1 MRRKRTVLLRC
12 GVMWLLLWAVTW
24 GLDAQPKDRMD
35 LTGREELTPEEI
47 VRGLIPRY
55 TRGIAPALPAV
66 AITVRFDF
74 NSAKIGPAAAQTL
87 RSVGIAL
94 QSAELSP
101 YRIRIEGHTDNIG
114 SDQYNLKLSER
125 RANSVKQF
133 LIQHYRL
140 APGRL
145 VTLGR
150 GKQEPMAE
158 NETPEGR
165 QKNRRVEFVNVGS
178 E

>member
-1 MRRKRTVLLRC
+1 MRGKRTVLLRC

-24 GLDAQPKDRMD
+24 GLDAQPKDRVD

-74 NSAKIGPAAAQTL
+74 NSVRIGPAAAQTL
-87 RSVGIAL
+87 RTVGIAL
-94 QSAELSP
+94 QSAELDP
-101 YRIRIEGHTDNIG
+101 YRIRIEGHTDSIG

-133 LIQHYRL
+133 LIQHYHV

-150 GKQEPMAE
+150 GKQEPIAE
-158 NETPEGR
+158 NETAEGR
-165 QKNRRVEFVNVGS
+165 QKNRRVEFVNVSG

>member
-1 MRRKRTVLLRC
+1 VCGKRTILLIY
-12 GVMWLLLWAVTW
+12 GVMWLLLWAVAW
-24 GLDAQPKDRMD
+24 GLDEQPKDRTD
-35 LTGREELTPEEI
+35 LTGREELSPEEI
-47 VRGLIPRY
+47 VRGLIPRL
-55 TRGIAPALPAV
+55 TRGIAPVLPAV
-66 AITVRFDF
+66 AVTVRFDF

-94 QSAELSP
+94 QSVELAQ
-101 YRIRIEGHTDNIG
+101 YRIRIEGHTDSIG
-114 SDQYNLKLSER
+114 SNQYNLKLSER

-133 LIQHYRL
+133 LIQDNRIAPERL
-140 APGRL
+140 I
-145 VTLGR
+145 TLGR
-150 GKQEPMAE
+150 GKQEPIAE